1 MDADKV
7 KARYEAMRAA
17 AHKER
22 VDYDKLT
29 RIQKLFADDEPQKL
43 AALRVFFGANFFIDY
58 EMIWQYIKGFM
69 FEVGEEDGWISIDE
83 PYDYQFFKELWQAYY
98 DFMLDEEVRQ
108 LVSPTSPQNEAK
120 PNNDATD
127 EAPVTL
133 AETITDQVDMDGSI
147 HPKLD
152 TFRFGYL
159 CALLEQHGI
168 TRNGK
173 YDYKAGERSW
183 ATAGYLIREVCRLF
197 GIKIQGG
204 KIAWSVL
211 CPFWGI
217 ERNNAIKGS
226 EQSYGHSDEYR
237 KNKNVINKIINL
249 ALNCDL
255 ARHENITK

>member
-1 MDADKV
+1 MDEDKV

-22 VDYDKLT
+22 VFYWKLI
-29 RIQKLFADDEPQKL
+29 RIQKLFADDEPKKL
-43 AALRVFFGANFFIDY
+43 AALRVFFGAIFFIDY

-108 LVSPTSPQNEAK
+108 LVSPTSPQNDAK

-127 EAPVTL
+127 EAPVNPT
-133 AETITDQVDMDGSI
+133 EMITDHMDMDMDGSI

-173 YDYKAGERSW
+173 YCYKEKDKKRNWTVAGH
-183 ATAGYLIREVCRLF
+183 LVKEVTKSF

-204 KIAWSVL
+204 GAAWSIL

-217 ERNNAIKGS
+217 PPESARRNSQYEGGDEERKS
-226 EQSYGHSDEYR
+226 E
-237 KNKNVINKIINL
+237 INSIIAE
-249 ALNCDL
+249 ALKSLPD
-255 ARHENITK
+255 